1 MIIGMSSVSF
11 GESCFYQLTN
21 KTIYNES
28 IVSEIVSVT
37 LSKYVQKVKSIP
49 MSGVK
54 SGGCF
59 YSVSIT
65 PDFSVTLNG
74 KKINEVGE
82 SELSDINAIRQSLL
96 RAIYNGIPKK
106 RQNLCKDF
114 GDSALYYDCNPSKK
128 KKRSVKYDEQSSTSI
143 PNVKT
148 TSSKPLLIKGGLTA
162 FNAPNLNINQYY
174 SIKGYPKK
182 NDYYGNCHY
191 EHLKFTVIDKN
202 IYTFISSTSDRNTM
216 KGGTSQKLTKDI
228 GGKNIFYCKDV
239 NCRHPIQNYNGEIY
253 IQIYLCNKVT
263 TTLMIKS
270 EDNKKVVEKKTTRKK
285 SNCAWNKLSAG
296 MTGDEVRKIFGFN
309 EKSLNKC
316 NQWDKDYFLLF
327 SNAWIWFVSGYSKG
341 VIFAD
346 DWDGE
351 CSSTY
356 RVGVEMER
364 IVGDSGKNF
373 NVVKKLNGNFNCK

>member
-106 RQNLCKDF
+106 RQDLCKDF

-128 KKRSVKYDEQSSTSI
+128 KKRSVKYDEQPSTSI
-143 PNVKT
+143 PNIKT

-174 SIKGYPKK
+174 SIKGGTK
-182 NDYYGNCHY
+182 CHN

-202 IYTFISSTSDRNTM
+202 KYTFISSSTDSSIG
-216 KGGTSQKLTKDI
+216 KELTEDI
-228 GGKNIFYCKDV
+228 GGKRLFYCSDV
-239 NCRHPIQNYNGEIY
+239 SCRHPIQNYNGEIY
-253 IQIYLCNKVT
+253 IRIHVCNKDT

-270 EDNKKVVEKKTTRKK
+270 EDNKKVVKKKQIGK
-285 SNCAWNKLSAG
+285 QPYCGWSKLTAG
-296 MTGDEVRKIFGFN
+296 MTGDEVRKVLRFSQ
-309 EKSLNKC
+309 KSYQSCGSKE
-316 NQWDKDYFLLF
+316 FLLF
-327 SNAWIWFVSGYSKG
+327 SNQWIWFISGYTKGSISAENWEGPCYPYTFRSYVGLTNPSTKSLESFNLGGVASKL
-341 VIFAD
+341 D
-346 DWDGE
+346 DF
-351 CSSTY
+351 
-356 RVGVEMER
+356 
-364 IVGDSGKNF
+364 K
-373 NVVKKLNGNFNCK
+373 CKE

>member
-1 MIIGMSSVSF
+1 MRKIIFLTLMMIIGMSSVSF

-82 SELSDINAIRQSLL
+82 SELSEINAIRQSLL
-96 RAIYNGIPKK
+96 RAIYKGIPKK
-106 RQNLCKDF
+106 RQDLCKDF

-128 KKRSVKYDEQSSTSI
+128 KKRSVKYDEKPSTSI

-174 SIKGYPKK
+174 SIKGWRKK
-182 NDYYGNCHY
+182 KDYTNNCHY

-202 IYTFISSTSDRNTM
+202 IYTFISSTTKSS
-216 KGGTSQKLTKDI
+216 TSKELTKDI
-228 GGKNIFYCKDV
+228 GGKRLFYCSDV
-239 NCRHPIQNYNGEIY
+239 NCRHSIQNYNGEIY
-253 IQIYLCNKVT
+253 IQINVCNKET

-270 EDNKKVVEKKTTRKK
+270 EGNKKVVKKKPIGK
-285 SNCAWNKLSAG
+285 QPYCGWSKLTAG
-296 MTGDEVRKIFGFN
+296 MTGDEVRKVLRFD
-309 EKSLNKC
+309 EKSYQSCGGNE
-316 NQWDKDYFLLF
+316 FLLF
-327 SNAWIWFVSGYSKG
+327 ANQWIWFISGYTKG
-341 VIFAD
+341 AISAEN
-346 DWDGE
+346 WDGA
-351 CSSTY
+351 CYPYKFPTY
-356 RVGVEMER
+356 VG
-364 IVGDSGKNF
+364 IGKDKFNLGGVASKLDNF
-373 NVVKKLNGNFNCK
+373 KCK

>member
-1 MIIGMSSVSF
+1 MGKITFITLMMIIGMSSVSF

-49 MSGVK
+49 FSGVK
-54 SGGCF
+54 SGVCL

-96 RAIYNGIPKK
+96 RAIYKGIPKK
-106 RQNLCKDF
+106 RQDLCKDF

-128 KKRSVKYDEQSSTSI
+128 KKRSVKYDEKPSTSI

-174 SIKGYPKK
+174 SIKGWRKK
-182 NDYYGNCHY
+182 KDYTNNCHY

-202 IYTFISSTSDRNTM
+202 IYTFISSTTKS
-216 KGGTSQKLTKDI
+216 KTSYCQKW
-228 GGKNIFYCKDV
+228 C
-239 NCRHPIQNYNGEIY
+239 
-253 IQIYLCNKVT
+253 
-263 TTLMIKS
+263 
-270 EDNKKVVEKKTTRKK
+270 
-285 SNCAWNKLSAG
+285 LS
-296 MTGDEVRKIFGFN
+296 
-309 EKSLNKC
+309 
-316 NQWDKDYFLLF
+316 
-327 SNAWIWFVSGYSKG
+327 
-341 VIFAD
+341 
-346 DWDGE
+346 
-351 CSSTY
+351 
-356 RVGVEMER
+356 
-364 IVGDSGKNF
+364 
-373 NVVKKLNGNFNCK
+373 

>member
-49 MSGVK
+49 FSGVK
-54 SGGCF
+54 SGGCL

-74 KKINEVGE
+74 RKINEVGE

-96 RAIYNGIPKK
+96 RAIYKGIPKK
-106 RQNLCKDF
+106 RQSLCKDF

-128 KKRSVKYDEQSSTSI
+128 KKLSVKYDEKQSTSI

-148 TSSKPLLIKGGLTA
+148 TPSKPLLIKGGLTA

-174 SIKGYPKK
+174 SLKG
-182 NDYYGNCHY
+182 DEGSFSHY

-202 IYTFISSTSDRNTM
+202 KYTFISSSTKWDIRKVLS
-216 KGGTSQKLTKDI
+216 KDI
-228 GGKNIFYCKDV
+228 GGEELLSCREI
-239 NCRHPIQNYNGEIY
+239 NCRHSIEDYNGEIY
-253 IQIYLCNKVT
+253 IRIRVYRDET

-285 SNCAWNKLSAG
+285 STCSWNKLTAG
-296 MTGDEVRKIFGFN
+296 MTWDEVRKVLGFN
-309 EKSLNKC
+309 EKSHKKC
-316 NQWDKDYFLLF
+316 NEFDKDDFLLF
-327 SNAWIWFVSGYSKG
+327 SNGWIWFVSGYSKG

-346 DWDGE
+346 DWSGE
-351 CSSTY
+351 CSTTY